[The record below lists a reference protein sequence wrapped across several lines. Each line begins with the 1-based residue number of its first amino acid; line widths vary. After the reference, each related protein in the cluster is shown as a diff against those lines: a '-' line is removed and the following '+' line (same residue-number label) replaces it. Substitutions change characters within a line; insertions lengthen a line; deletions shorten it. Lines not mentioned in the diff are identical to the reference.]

1 MGDYASLPAD
11 DTGLENNYTPQN
23 YIDVDTSDNVRVA
36 QTATG
41 EYAIHQFKNY
51 IATNACSVQWE
62 GQTDLAPTLSTV
74 YLQIFNRDTSLW
86 ETIDSDAISAA
97 DTDFVLN
104 ADLADLTD
112 YKDASD
118 TISCRAYQLAT

>member
-1 MGDYASLPAD
+1 MGDYAVLPAD

-23 YIDVDTSDNVRVA
+23 YIDVDTSDDVRVA

-41 EYAIHQFKNY
+41 EYAIHQFKDY

-62 GQTDLAPTLSTV
+62 GQTDLAPSVSAV
-74 YLQIFNRDTSLW
+74 YLQIFNRDTPLW
-86 ETIDSDAISAA
+86 ETIDSDNTSGA
-97 DTDFVLN
+97 DTDFILTANV
-104 ADLADLTD
+104 ADLTD

-118 TISCRAYQLAT
+118 TISCRVYQLAT